1 MQLTALPYTG
11 LRSFVTSRVPICA
24 VLLLWAIVCAET
36 ASSQSQQDLKTRLAQ
51 AGALRQKGA
60 FAEARTIYEAA
71 LPGLRVQAASRELGE
86 VLIGLSGIADSEGH
100 YELAVTRAHEAV
112 QVFHKLGDK
121 HAEAVAG
128 TEAGLAYM
136 NSGKY
141 TEAARDLEMAQSMNS
156 ETEHAETAMPILNNL
171 GSVYYYQA
179 KYSESFGEYDAAMR
193 LVEKSSAEP
202 WARYWRQIT
211 LLNLGALYQ
220 KLGDY
225 QRALAVNKELEQSP
239 EGLTQGDLGHLYAN
253 LGALY
258 RRLGDPQKALDEYRK
273 AQHSYAL
280 EHDVDGELGVMKN
293 TGIVLA
299 LDLHHLE
306 DALRTFI
313 SARTMAVQAKDR
325 REAMQAFLYGAETLY
340 RMERVAEAKR
350 QFEAALSEAVALG
363 TVEEQWKALY
373 ALGRIA
379 ERQGDPVLA
388 EAKYRD
394 AIARIESMRSKI
406 QLSPLRSDFFAD
418 KRDVYDG
425 MIELLLKRSDTAAA
439 FEYMERSRAR
449 VFQDTIHNRR
459 TSIESMNLRVIQQR
473 LDPSTAL
480 VEFWAGPDAIAAVWI
495 TRDSAGIVQRQISTS
510 ELKDVIHLVNGLPES
525 LQENWV
531 AGLERLNAF
540 LPQPLTQAWDD
551 KHAHILIVPDSFLSL
566 FPFELASTSSGQLL
580 LENHDVTY
588 LPSAALLTRDDA
600 RDLQRFRFPWRRELT
615 AFGDP
620 SFVSGGG
627 DLLAGANE
635 QRPGD
640 LSGSAEEVRQIAR
653 MSAGR
658 AQVFLGPADRKQSFL
673 AAIQRNPLLLHVST
687 HAVADMDNPER
698 SRLLFS
704 PDQTGQPNNYLFLKE
719 LYDLDLSGVSLTT
732 LSACD
737 TEKGRL
743 VPAEGV
749 QAFSRALLTAGSR
762 STLTTLWRVP
772 DQPTADFMKQFY
784 FFLLREHKSKA
795 EALRL
800 AKLEFLHSRNALSHP
815 KYWAAFVLNGDGAW
829 PIARFIPWQAL
840 LMPIP
845 ILALLV
851 LLVRA
856 SITRRRRIG

>member
-1 MQLTALPYTG
+1 
-11 LRSFVTSRVPICA
+11 VTSSVLIRA
-24 VLLLWAIVCAET
+24 VLLLWAIVCAGT
-36 ASSQSQQDLKTRLAQ
+36 ASSQSQQDLTTQLAR
-51 AGALRQKGA
+51 ASSLRQKGA
-60 FAEARTIYEAA
+60 FAEARTIYEAV
-71 LPGLRVQAASRELGE
+71 LPGLRAQAASAALGE
-86 VLIGLSGIADSEGH
+86 VLIGLSQIADSEGH
-100 YELAVTRAHEAV
+100 YELAVTRAHEAA
-112 QVFHKLGDK
+112 QVYHKLGDK
-121 HAEAVAG
+121 DGEARAR
-128 TEAGLAYM
+128 TDAGLAYM

-141 TEAARDLEMAQSMNS
+141 AEAARDLEMALSLNGQTGS
-156 ETEHAETAMPILNNL
+156 AKRAMPILNNL
-171 GSVYYYQA
+171 GGVYYYQS
-179 KYSESFGEYDAAMR
+179 KYSESFGAYDAAMR
-193 LVEKSSAEP
+193 LLEKSSAEP

-220 KLGDY
+220 RLGNY
-225 QRALAVNKELEQSP
+225 QRALAVNKELEQSL
-239 EGLTQGDLGHLYAN
+239 EGLTQRDLGHLYAN
-253 LGALY
+253 LGVLY

-280 EHDVDGELGVMKN
+280 EHDLDGELGVLKN

-299 LDLHHLE
+299 LDLNHLE

-313 SARTMAVQAKDR
+313 SARAMAEQAKDR

-340 RMERVAEAKR
+340 RMERVGEAKR
-350 QFEAALSEAVALG
+350 QFEVALSEAVELG

-379 ERQGDPVLA
+379 ERQGDPALA

-394 AIARIESMRSKI
+394 AIAKIESMRSKI

-425 MIELLLKRSDTAAA
+425 VIKLLLKRGDTAAA

-449 VFQDTIHNRR
+449 VFQDTIHNENS
-459 TSIESMNLRVIQQR
+459 SIGSMNLHAIQRR

-480 VEFWAGPDAIAAVWI
+480 VEFWVGRDAIAAVWI
-495 TRDSAGIVQRQISTS
+495 TSGSASIAQRQISPS
-510 ELKDVIHLVNGLPES
+510 QLEDLIRLVSGLPES
-525 LQENWV
+525 LQENWQV
-531 AGLERLNAF
+531 GSERMNAF
-540 LPQPLTQAWDD
+540 LPQGLAQAWDD
-551 KHAHILIVPDSFLSL
+551 RYAHILIVPDNFLSL
-566 FPFELASTSSGQLL
+566 FPFELASTPSGLL
-580 LENHDVTY
+580 LEKHDVTY
-588 LPSAALLTRDDA
+588 LPSAALLTRGA
-600 RDLQRFRFPWRRELT
+600 APELQRFQFPWRRELT

-620 SFVSGGG
+620 PVFSGSG

-635 QRPGD
+635 QRLGD
-640 LSGSAEEVRQIAR
+640 LSGSAEEIQEIAR

-658 AQVFLGPADRKQSFL
+658 TEVFLGPADRKQNFL
-673 AAIQRNPLLLHVST
+673 DAIQRNPFLVHVST

-704 PDQTGQPNNYLFLKE
+704 SEQTGQSNSYLFLKE
-719 LYDLDLSGVSLTT
+719 LYDLDLSSVSLAT

-784 FFLLREHKSKA
+784 FFLLRQHKAKA

-800 AKLEFLHSRNALSHP
+800 AKLEFLHSRSALSHP
-815 KYWAAFVLNGDGAW
+815 RYWAAFVLNGDGAM

-851 LLVRA
+851 LFARVL
-856 SITRRRRIG
+856 ITSKHRTG